1 VSPYIPLGLISIA
14 FCAVLLLIDK
24 YQDSKKRM
32 EAIKSFPSY
41 AAALGYH
48 LEKAYEIIH
57 KDRMLI
63 YSLEAMR
70 VPDEHFIVFTK
81 DFITLVL
88 KLMGKKMEKE
98 FSYVFGNTETLIFNI
113 TEFFN
118 SKYEEDEVRRDS
130 LSAMIESDE
139 VEREVEAEAEAARE
153 Q

>member
-1 VSPYIPLGLISIA
+1 MSPYIPLSLVSLA
-14 FCAVLLLIDK
+14 FCAVLLLINK

-32 EAIKSFPSY
+32 EAIKNFPSY
-41 AAALGYH
+41 AAALNYH

-70 VPDEHFIVFTK
+70 VPDEHFEVFTR

-98 FSYVFGNTETLIFNI
+98 FCYIYGDLDTLIFNI

-118 SKYEEDEVRRDS
+118 TRYEYLRYF
-130 LSAMIESDE
+130 
-139 VEREVEAEAEAARE
+139 
-153 Q
+153 

>member
-1 VSPYIPLGLISIA
+1 
-14 FCAVLLLIDK
+14 
-24 YQDSKKRM
+24 
-32 EAIKSFPSY
+32 
-41 AAALGYH
+41 
-48 LEKAYEIIH
+48 
-57 KDRMLI
+57 MLI

-118 SKYEEDEVRRDS
+118 SKYEEDEIRRDS

-139 VEREVEAEAEAARE
+139 VEKEVEMEAAKE

>member
-1 VSPYIPLGLISIA
+1 MSPYIPLGLISIA
-14 FCAVLLLIDK
+14 FCVVLLLIDK

-32 EAIKSFPSY
+32 EAIKNFPSY

-118 SKYEEDEVRRDS
+118 SKYEEDEIRRDS

-139 VEREVEAEAEAARE
+139 VEKEVEMEAAKE

>member
-1 VSPYIPLGLISIA
+1 MSLYIPLGLASIA
-14 FCAVLLLIDK
+14 FCAVLLLINK
-24 YQDSKKRM
+24 YQDSNKRM
-32 EAIKSFPSY
+32 EAIKNFPSY

-57 KDRMLI
+57 KDKMLI
-63 YSLEAMR
+63 YSLEATR
-70 VPDEHFIVFTK
+70 VPNEHFAVYTK

-98 FSYVFGNTETLIFNI
+98 FSYVFGDLDTLIFNI

-118 SKYEEDEVRRDS
+118 TKYEEDEIRRDS
-130 LSAMIESDE
+130 FTAMIEEGIDIGE
-139 VEREVEAEAEAARE
+139 EEEAAAGE